1 MRGAECSRGG
11 DARTLARMD
20 QSKITPSGAGIRGFY
35 GRECGCWISW
45 IEGAM
50 KSILL
55 VEDHTS
61 LRQALAL
68 LLAEETE
75 FTVVGQAGS
84 LAEAR
89 GMLEGIDL
97 AILDPGLPDGDG
109 ITLISELREANTRR
123 GDSSGCAVL
132 VLTASLDR
140 QLFVR
145 AVEAG
150 AEGFLHKSAGIGEII
165 DAVRRLCAGESLISA
180 GEVSELLRLSDRQRK
195 RDPATRVAV
204 ESLTPR
210 EKQVLRALADGLDN
224 KGIARR
230 LGITVET
237 ERNYLS
243 SVFSKLGVHSR
254 LQALVFAL
262 RHGIVEIPQASPS
275 RPSEEHEA

>member
-1 MRGAECSRGG
+1 MNR
-11 DARTLARMD
+11 
-20 QSKITPSGAGIRGFY
+20 
-35 GRECGCWISW
+35 
-45 IEGAM
+45 
-50 KSILL
+50 ILL

-68 LLAEETE
+68 LLAEEPG

-89 GMLEGIDL
+89 GLLEGVDL

-109 ITLISELREANTRR
+109 IALVSELREANPRR
-123 GDSSGCAVL
+123 GDSPGCAVL
-132 VLTASLDR
+132 VLTASLER

-150 AEGFLHKSAGIGEII
+150 AAGFLHKTAGVEEII

-180 GEVSELLRLSDRQRK
+180 GEVSELLNFSGRR
-195 RDPATRVAV
+195 RDPAARAAV

-262 RHGIVEIPQASPS
+262 RHGIVEIPQASPPH
-275 RPSEEHEA
+275 PSAKRQA

>member
-1 MRGAECSRGG
+1 M
-11 DARTLARMD
+11 
-20 QSKITPSGAGIRGFY
+20 
-35 GRECGCWISW
+35 
-45 IEGAM
+45 
-50 KSILL
+50 L

-68 LLAEETE
+68 LLDEEPG
-75 FTVVGQAGS
+75 FSVVGQAGS

-89 GMLEGIDL
+89 GLLEGIDL

-109 ITLISELREANTRR
+109 ISLIAELREANPRR
-123 GDSSGCAVL
+123 GDSPGCAVL

-150 AEGFLHKSAGIGEII
+150 AAGFLHKTAEVGEII
-165 DAVRRLCAGESLISA
+165 DAVRRLCAGETLISA
-180 GEVSELLRLSDRQRK
+180 AEVSEILSLSERRRK
-195 RDPATRVAV
+195 RDPATRAAV

-210 EKQVLRALADGLDN
+210 ERQILRALADGLDN
-224 KGIARR
+224 KEIARR

-262 RHGIVEIPQASPS
+262 RHGIAEIPQATPPRRS
-275 RPSEEHEA
+275 REHEA

>member
-1 MRGAECSRGG
+1 MNN
-11 DARTLARMD
+11 
-20 QSKITPSGAGIRGFY
+20 
-35 GRECGCWISW
+35 
-45 IEGAM
+45 
-50 KSILL
+50 ILL
-55 VEDHTS
+55 IEDHTS

-68 LLAEETE
+68 LLEEE
-75 FTVVGQAGS
+75 PGFTVVGQAGS

-89 GMLEGIDL
+89 GSLEGIDI
-97 AILDPGLPDGDG
+97 AILDLGLPDGDG
-109 ITLISELREANTRR
+109 ITLISELREANPRR
-123 GDSSGCAVL
+123 RSSPGCAVL

-140 QLFVR
+140 ELFVR

-150 AEGFLHKSAGIGEII
+150 AAGFLHKTAGVWEII
-165 DAVRRLCAGESLISA
+165 DAVRRLCAGETLVSA
-180 GEVSELLRLSDRQRK
+180 EEVSELLSLSERR
-195 RDPATRVAV
+195 RSRWDPAARAAL

-230 LGITVET
+230 LGITIET

-262 RHGIVEIPQASPS
+262 RHGIVEIPQTSKPS
-275 RPSEEHEA
+275 AGR

>member
-1 MRGAECSRGG
+1 MNR
-11 DARTLARMD
+11 
-20 QSKITPSGAGIRGFY
+20 
-35 GRECGCWISW
+35 
-45 IEGAM
+45 
-50 KSILL
+50 ILL

-68 LLAEETE
+68 LLAEEPG

-89 GMLEGIDL
+89 GLLEGVDL

-109 ITLISELREANTRR
+109 IALISELREANPRR
-123 GDSSGCAVL
+123 GDSPGCAVL
-132 VLTASLDR
+132 VLTASLER

-150 AEGFLHKSAGIGEII
+150 AAGFLHKTAGVEEII
-165 DAVRRLCAGESLISA
+165 DAVRRLCAGESLVSA
-180 GEVSELLRLSDRQRK
+180 GEVSELLSLSGRR
-195 RDPATRVAV
+195 RDPAAMAAV

-262 RHGIVEIPQASPS
+262 RHGIVEIPQASPPT
-275 RPSEEHEA
+275 PSAKRRA